1 MNKAY
6 VIIAAIAVV
15 LCLTFTVLLCTVFEG
30 NALCG
35 GAVIACLAI
44 FVFCLVRTMFH
55 K

>member
-15 LCLTFTVLLCTVFEG
+15 LCLTFTVLLCTALEG
-30 NALCG
+30 STLCG
-35 GAVIACLAI
+35 GVVIACLAI
-44 FVFCLVRTMFH
+44 FVFCLIRMMFH